1 MRLVLFAVLLILVQ
15 VVSAGTGN
23 QGKQTGKG
31 SVGGGQHGKPV
42 IVQPK
47 GK

>member
-15 VVSAGTGN
+15 VVSANKLGGQVGQGT
-23 QGKQTGKG
+23 
-31 SVGGGQHGKPV
+31 VGGGQHGKPV
-42 IVQPK
+42 IVKPR